1 MSMGGSVIPAAD
13 ISAGALS
20 AERTRLDVVAQ
31 NLANMNTTKGPDGHV
46 YHRKLVTFESVMKN
60 IAGQNNTGAS
70 VQVAKITEDPRPLV
84 KVYMP
89 GHPHA
94 DEKGMV
100 TMPNVNMI
108 EEMSDMMIA
117 SRSYDANLQVL
128 KTGRQM
134 FTGALDIGAAK

>member
-1 MSMGGSVIPAAD
+1 MSSSIIPAAE
-13 ISAGALS
+13 ISAGALD
-20 AERTRLDVVAQ
+20 AERARLDIVAQ
-31 NLANMNTTKGPDGHV
+31 NLANMNTTRGSDGQV
-46 YHRKLVTFESVMKN
+46 YRRKLVTFESVMKN
-60 IAGQNNTGAS
+60 VAGQNTDGAS
-70 VQVAKITEDPRPLV
+70 VRVSKITEDQRPLT

-108 EEMSDMMIA
+108 EEMSDMMVA

-134 FTGALDIGAAK
+134 LTGAIDVIGGVK